1 MEAHEVASAVAPDLV
16 EPLQPHAPKHPDVLL
31 QAIPLQHRLNLQQ
44 GCSLGQHEL
53 VVDRQHGLQLRSA
66 QSLAA
71 KFDLGRNFAPGC
83 PSIWEFSQNL
93 PSCTSLRPSDLH
105 CLANSALLR
114 HKCGQAGGQR
124 CW

>member
-31 QAIPLQHRLNLQQ
+31 QAIPLQHKLNLQQ

-83 PSIWEFSQNL
+83 PSIREFSQKDHLVSNSVSTL
-93 PSCTSLRPSDLH
+93 PDGARFGSVISTPPNTCH
-105 CLANSALLR
+105 
-114 HKCGQAGGQR
+114 
-124 CW
+124 